1 MNTQLTDPKKLKNA
15 RIAII
20 SASIAIPL
28 AVIALFF
35 VKIENVNLNFLP
47 QFYATI
53 NGITA
58 YFLVLALIAIK
69 RKNMVAHRRYI
80 RLSLL
85 LSIVFLGCYVAY
97 HMTSGEGTKYG
108 GDYRMIYLLLLLSHI
123 VLSAVII
130 PIVLFS
136 YLFAWQGDFVK
147 HKKWT
152 RFAWPLWFYVAVSGV
167 IVYWMISPFY
177 IHN

>member
-69 RKNMVAHRRYI
+69 RKNMIAAMNELKSRIAIMLKVGLSVTKTLMI
-80 RLSLL
+80 R
-85 LSIVFLGCYVAY
+85 
-97 HMTSGEGTKYG
+97 
-108 GDYRMIYLLLLLSHI
+108 
-123 VLSAVII
+123 
-130 PIVLFS
+130 
-136 YLFAWQGDFVK
+136 
-147 HKKWT
+147 
-152 RFAWPLWFYVAVSGV
+152 
-167 IVYWMISPFY
+167 
-177 IHN
+177 